1 MRTLALLAA
10 LGAAVFPTL
19 SWAADPDPDAEIAA
33 LLDFVAASG
42 CEMLRNGT
50 AHRAPEARGHLER
63 KLAVLRE
70 RDPIASAE
78 DFIELAAS
86 RSSLSG
92 RAYLVRCDGS
102 PEQPSQRW
110 LSSELV
116 RLRAT
121 HDPSSGPQELP

>member
-10 LGAAVFPTL
+10 LGAALFPTL
-19 SWAADPDPDAEIAA
+19 SWAADPDSDAEIAA

-50 AHRAPEARGHLER
+50 AHGAADARGHLER

-70 RDPIASAE
+70 RDRIASAE

-92 RAYLVRCDGS
+92 RAYAVRCEGS
-102 PEQPSQRW
+102 PEQPSQLW
-110 LSSELV
+110 LYTELV
-116 RLRAT
+116 RLRAAPA
-121 HDPSSGPQELP
+121 PSSGPEELP